1 MALANFTPSA
11 YGSLVAPSPA
21 MSAVAPFTAGVAATV
36 ALPGG
41 GGPTV
46 LVGNNGPCG
55 AFVLLATTALLAA
68 AVSSVN
74 GTFVPVNGQVAL
86 AVGSNG
92 FIGAIGADGQACLY
106 LSQGA

>member
-1 MALANFTPSA
+1 VALANFTPSA

-21 MSAVAPFTAGVAATV
+21 PLAVAPFTAGAAATT

-41 GGPTV
+41 GGPT
-46 LVGNNGPCG
+46 LLIGNNGPC
-55 AFVLLATTALLAA
+55 ACFVLLAATALLAA
-68 AVSSVN
+68 AVSGSN

-92 FIGAIGADGQACLY
+92 FLGAVGAGGNAQLFIT
-106 LSQGA
+106 QGA

>member
-11 YGSLVAPSPA
+11 YGSIVAPSPA
-21 MSAVAPFTAGVAATV
+21 MSAVAPFTAGAAATV

-46 LVGNNGPCG
+46 LVGNNGPSG
-55 AFVLLATTALLAA
+55 AFVLLAATALLAA

-74 GTFVPVNGQVAL
+74 GTFVPVNGQVVL
-86 AVGSNG
+86 AVGSNSYL
-92 FIGAIGADGQACLY
+92 GAIGAGGNSQLF
-106 LSQGA
+106 LSQGT

>member
-1 MALANFTPSA
+1 MALPNFTPSG
-11 YGSLVAPSPA
+11 YGSIVAPSPA
-21 MSAVAPFTAGVAATV
+21 MSAVAPFVGGVAATV

-46 LVGNNGPCG
+46 LVGNNGPSG

-74 GTFVPVNGQVAL
+74 GTFVPVNGQVVL
-86 AVGSNG
+86 AVGSNSYL
-92 FIGAIGADGQACLY
+92 GAIGAGGNSQLF
-106 LSQGA
+106 LSQGT

>member
-21 MSAVAPFTAGVAATV
+21 PLAVAPFTAGAAATT

-41 GGPTV
+41 GGPT
-46 LVGNNGPCG
+46 LLIGNNGPC
-55 AFVLLATTALLAA
+55 ACFVLLATTALLAA

-86 AVGSNG
+86 AVSGNS
-92 FIGAIGADGQACLY
+92 FVGALGCGGLATVFLA
-106 LSQGA
+106 QGT

>member
-21 MSAVAPFTAGVAATV
+21 MSAVAPFVAGTGAAV

-41 GGPTV
+41 GGPTL
-46 LVGNNGPCG
+46 LVSNNGPCG

-74 GTFVPVNGQVAL
+74 GTFVPVNGQVVL
-86 AVGSNG
+86 AVGSNSYL
-92 FIGAIGADGQACLY
+92 GAIGAGGNSQLF
-106 LSQGA
+106 LSQGT

>member
-41 GGPTV
+41 GGPT
-46 LVGNNGPCG
+46 LLIGNNGPC
-55 AFVLLATTALLAA
+55 ACFVLLATTALLAA
-68 AVSSVN
+68 AVSPTN
-74 GTFVPVNGQVAL
+74 GTFVPVNGQVPL
-86 AVGSNG
+86 AVSGNG
-92 FIGAIGADGQACLY
+92 FLGAIGAGGQSQLFI
-106 LSQGA
+106 SQGT

>member
-21 MSAVAPFTAGVAATV
+21 PLAVAPFTAGAAATT

-41 GGPTV
+41 GGPT
-46 LVGNNGPCG
+46 LLIGNNGPC
-55 AFVLLATTALLAA
+55 ACFVLLATTALAAA

-74 GTFVPVNGQVAL
+74 GTFVPVNGQVPL
-86 AVGSNG
+86 AVGSNSYL
-92 FIGAIGADGQACLY
+92 GAIGVGGNSQLF
-106 LSQGA
+106 LSQGT